1 VSTTFNAVDYVP
13 IQASLAILD
22 RLTEE
27 QRVRLRTLVTD
38 FSDTQR
44 VVLTSDSWSPDN
56 VMFTLV
62 GPMDRHVL
70 SGMIEPDGS
79 SHT

>member
-1 VSTTFNAVDYVP
+1 MSTTFNAVDYVP

-62 GPMDRHVL
+62 GVFDRHVL